1 MEQNKSSQH
10 KKSQKQNKFISTMS
24 KKYNEFLQK
33 DFNLVKNFKF
43 TVLIPVV
50 ILLVAI
56 IIFACIGFN
65 LGIDFTG
72 GTILKVKF
80 GTDISNTEY
89 NNYRSSIENILKTNG
104 INNFTMQKEGSTT
117 EASVS
122 VKFQDVKGKS
132 EAQMNSLVET
142 VKTQIEEQLNPN
154 NAIPSFNVEDNQRI
168 GASASSSLLTNALL
182 AVSIAIVLMLIY
194 IAIRFEF
201 ASGIAAIIALLHDV
215 LLMCAFVIICRIQIN
230 SSFIAAL
237 ITIIGY
243 SINNTIVIFDRV
255 RENLRRESLQSKTNA
270 EIVDISVKDTLTR
283 TIYTALTTIVSVL
296 LLAIIGVSSIRE
308 FLFPIIFGLFAG
320 TFSSIFIS
328 GPIWSYIYK
337 KDKDKRLKKKLEQE
351 KNKDKNKAIPEDKIV
366 V

>member
-1 MEQNKSSQH
+1 MEQ
-10 KKSQKQNKFISTMS
+10 KKSKKRKSQNKFISAIS
-24 KKYNEFLQK
+24 NKYNAFLQK

-43 TVLIPVV
+43 TVLVPVV
-50 ILLVAI
+50 ILLVAVI
-56 IIFACIGFN
+56 MFACLGFN
-65 LGIDFTG
+65 LGLDFTG
-72 GTILKVKF
+72 GTILKVNF
-80 GTDISNTEY
+80 GTDISNAEY
-89 NNYRSSIENILKTNG
+89 NTYKTSLENVLKDNG
-104 INNFTMQKEGSTT
+104 ITKYTLQKEGSTT

-132 EAQMNSLVET
+132 EAQMNDLVET
-142 VKTQIEEQLNPN
+142 VKTEITEQINPN
-154 NAIPSFNVEDNQRI
+154 NTIPNFSVEDGQRI

-182 AVSIAIVLMLIY
+182 AVSIAIILMLIY

-201 ASGIAAIIALLHDV
+201 ASGVAAIIALLHDV
-215 LLMCAFVIICRIQIN
+215 ILMCSFVIICRIQIN

-255 RENLRRESLQSKTNA
+255 RENLRRENLQSKTNA

-283 TIYTALTTIVSVL
+283 TIYTTLTTVVSVL
-296 LLAIIGVSSIRE
+296 LLAIIGVSAIRE
-308 FLFPIIFGLFAG
+308 FLLPILFGLIAG
-320 TFSSIFIS
+320 TYSSIFIS
-328 GPIWSYIYK
+328 GPIWSFIYK

-351 KNKDKNKAIPEDKIV
+351 KKGKKEEIPDDKIV